1 MLRTNVYLTED
12 QQREIK
18 TRAAIAGKPKAEILR
33 EIISSGLKA
42 ASVQKSA
49 STQTFLKLASI
60 AKQFKGKGTGP
71 KDLSINLDKYTWD
84 E

>member
-12 QQREIK
+12 QERAIK
-18 TRAAIAGKPKAEILR
+18 VRAAIMNKPKAEILR
-33 EIISSGLKA
+33 EVISHGLKA
-42 ASVQKSA
+42 TSVQKSA
-49 STQTFLKLASI
+49 STATFLRLASI

-71 KDLSINLDKYTWD
+71 KDLSANLDEYIWD

>member
-1 MLRTNVYLTED
+1 MLRTNVYLTEE

-18 TRAAIAGKPKAEILR
+18 TRAAITRKPKAEILR
-33 EIISSGLKA
+33 EIINSGLKA
-42 ASVQKSA
+42 VSVQKSA
-49 STQTFLKLASI
+49 STQTFLKLAVI

>member
-18 TRAAIAGKPKAEILR
+18 TRAAIARKPKAEILR
-33 EIISSGLKA
+33 EIINSGLKTA
-42 ASVQKSA
+42 PVQKSA
-49 STQTFLKLASI
+49 STATFLKLASV

-71 KDLSINLDKYTWD
+71 KDLSINLDQYTWD